1 MYYYLVNGQ
10 RIEIEVCYSTTTGQY
25 YGRPS
30 ETWVVGTQP
39 GHTRRSVLLRPVDCD
54 AYHGITE
61 QDLYCRIEAAHRIL
75 AQYEEDG
82 NTNLEPLLKQLL
94 RDLRQHVHLL
104 YLLADGDPNI
114 NWVET
119 DFIPLPNVVFDD
131 LMPTMTGNE
140 FKIYLILWRRS
151 WGWNSETCTL
161 SYNQLATAA
170 AVSVSTAIRSI
181 DELEGRGL
189 VTVTRTSTRDIHTPN
204 VYRLN
209 PPPNITPTEGGG
221 NDDN

>member
-1 MYYYLVNGQ
+1 MNYYYLVNGQ

-39 GHTRRSVLLRPVDCD
+39 GHTRRSVLLRPTDCD

-82 NTNLEPLLKQLL
+82 NTNLKPLLKQLL
-94 RDLRQHVHLL
+94 RDLRRHVHLL
-104 YLLADGDPNI
+104 YLLAEGDPDI
-114 NWVET
+114 NWVDT
-119 DFIPLPNVVFDD
+119 
-131 LMPTMTGNE
+131 
-140 FKIYLILWRRS
+140 
-151 WGWNSETCTL
+151 
-161 SYNQLATAA
+161 
-170 AVSVSTAIRSI
+170 
-181 DELEGRGL
+181 
-189 VTVTRTSTRDIHTPN
+189 TSTRDIHSSN

>member
-10 RIEIEVCYSTTTGQY
+10 RIEIEHVCYSTTTGQY
-25 YGRPS
+25 HGRPS

-39 GHTRRSVLLRPVDCD
+39 GHTRRSVLLRPADCD

-82 NTNLEPLLKQLL
+82 NTNLKPWLKQLL

-104 YLLADGDPNI
+104 YLLAEGDPDI
-114 NWVET
+114 NWVDT
-119 DFIPLPNVVFDD
+119 
-131 LMPTMTGNE
+131 
-140 FKIYLILWRRS
+140 
-151 WGWNSETCTL
+151 
-161 SYNQLATAA
+161 
-170 AVSVSTAIRSI
+170 
-181 DELEGRGL
+181 
-189 VTVTRTSTRDIHTPN
+189 TSTRDIHSSN

-209 PPPNITPTEGGG
+209 PPPNITPTERGG